1 VLVGKAYLGGFGRGY
16 EKGEEDRSAGPP
28 AETATDDGQSV
39 AVNEISQK
47 YTRALKSFTDFG
59 KSVEDGERARTP
71 KEEKT
76 IGKKMERKAH

>member
-1 VLVGKAYLGGFGRGY
+1 LAVL
-16 EKGEEDRSAGPP
+16 
-28 AETATDDGQSV
+28 AEATRRERRTTDDGQSV